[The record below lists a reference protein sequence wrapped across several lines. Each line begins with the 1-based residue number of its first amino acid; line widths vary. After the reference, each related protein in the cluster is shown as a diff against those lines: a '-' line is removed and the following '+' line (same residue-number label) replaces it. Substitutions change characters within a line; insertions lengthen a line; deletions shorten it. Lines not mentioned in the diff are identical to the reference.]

1 MSEPVALEDI
11 KTHLRLDPDA
21 TDEDVY
27 LTSLIIAAR
36 RMVERE
42 TQRTIVGPAPTI
54 VDDDLEVAK
63 HAIRL
68 IVGNWYAN
76 REPVVDAKIMKLP
89 HSLQWIFD
97 GLLAWYDGDDD

>member
-21 TDEDVY
+21 TTEDVY
-27 LTSLIIAAR
+27 LNSLIVAAR

-68 IVGNWYAN
+68 VVGNWYAN
-76 REPVVDAKIMKLP
+76 REPVVDAKVMELP
-89 HSLQWIFD
+89 HSLRWILD
-97 GLLAWYDGDDD
+97 DLLAWYDGDDD

>member
-76 REPVVDAKIMKLP
+76 REPVTDGKVMELP
-89 HSLQWIFD
+89 HSLRWIFD
-97 GLLAWYDGDDD
+97 GLLAWYDGGDD